1 MNELMGRRRNHNS
14 GPFTFNS
21 DPHLNVLGPVDLIED
36 AIEEIFKKFISIFNF
51 ENILNNS
58 FVEGEVLN
66 VLGVDPNSDIGTI
79 ANEIEKGKTLAK
91 KIENSP
97 ELKNEVVGL
106 IKEGTKVGE
115 AILPDVED
123 SINQLTDDA
132 NKALQ
137 ETISKAEDD
146 LTQTGEMALMSAAA
160 AVPVAGPII
169 DAAFT
174 VGSAVDVVDDA
185 MEPWIKNLAN
195 ATKTISDAGQKVKDE
210 LDPLKNAV
218 QTTTNKVNNAV
229 QTTTDNVTNKVNNAV
244 QTTTD
249 SVTSNVNNAVQTTTD
264 NVTNKVNNAVQ
275 TTTDNVTNKVNN
287 ALQGA
292 TSLDRPR
299 RAQAQ
304 QRSRPGAEVLG
315 PQGGGG
321 KKKKK
326 SRKNKKKKTRKAKK
340 TMLRIKSIVNNFTR
354 KNK

>member
-1 MNELMGRRRNHNS
+1 MKKLKGGNNNS

-79 ANEIEKGKTLAK
+79 ANQIEKGKTLAK

-106 IKEGTKVGE
+106 IKEGAKVGE
-115 AILPDVED
+115 DILPEVKD
-123 SINQLTDDA
+123 SIDQLTRDA

-137 ETISKAEDD
+137 KTISKAEDG
-146 LTQTGEMALMSAAA
+146 LTQTGEKALMSALAE
-160 AVPVAGPII
+160 VPVAGGII
-169 DAAFT
+169 DAAIT
-174 VGSAVDVVDDA
+174 VADSVNEVEKATK
-185 MEPWIKNLAN
+185 PLIKNA
-195 ATKTISDAGQKVKDE
+195 ADTIQTISEAEQKVKDK

-218 QTTTNKVNNAV
+218 QTATDNINNAA
-229 QTTTDNVTNKVNNAV
+229 QAATDNVTSNINNAA
-244 QTTTD
+244 QAAAD
-249 SVTSNVNNAVQTTTD
+249 NVTSNVNNAAQAAAD
-264 NVTNKVNNAVQ
+264 NVTSNVNK
-275 TTTDNVTNKVNN
+275 
-287 ALQGA
+287 ALQGT
-292 TSLDRPR
+292 TSLDRSTR
-299 RAQAQ
+299 RDQAQ
-304 QRSRPGAEVLG
+304 QRQQSPVAAVPRPQA
-315 PQGGGG
+315 GGG

-326 SRKNKKKKTRKAKK
+326 SKKNKKKKTRKAKK
-340 TMLRIKSIVNNFTR
+340 MLHRIKSIVNNFTR

>member
-1 MNELMGRRRNHNS
+1 MKKLKGGNNNS

-21 DPHLNVLGPVDLIED
+21 DTHLNVLGPIDLIED

-106 IKEGTKVGE
+106 IKEGAKVGE
-115 AILPDVED
+115 DILPEVKD
-123 SINQLTDDA
+123 SINQLTRDA

-137 ETISKAEDD
+137 KTISKAEDG
-146 LTQTGEMALMSAAA
+146 LTQTGEKALMSALAE
-160 AVPVAGPII
+160 VPVAGGII
-169 DAAFT
+169 DAAIT
-174 VGSAVDVVDDA
+174 VGDAVNEVEKA
-185 MEPWIKNLAN
+185 TKPLIKNA
-195 ATKTISDAGQKVKDE
+195 AETVQTISDAEQKVKE
-210 LDPLKNAV
+210 KLDPLKNAV
-218 QTTTNKVNNAV
+218 QTATDNVNNAVQTATYSVTSNVNNAVQTATDNVTSNINNAV
-229 QTTTDNVTNKVNNAV
+229 QTTTDNVT
-244 QTTTD
+244 
-249 SVTSNVNNAVQTTTD
+249 SN
-264 NVTNKVNNAVQ
+264 VNNAVQ

-292 TSLDRPR
+292 TSLGRSTR
-299 RAQAQ
+299 RARPQ
-304 QRSRPGAEVLG
+304 QRSRPGAEV
-315 PQGGGG
+315 PQPQVGSG

-326 SRKNKKKKTRKAKK
+326 TRKNKKKKTRKAKK